1 MRSQDLARAFG
12 VVLRKHRKA
21 RKFSQ
26 ELLAEKA
33 DVATKMVSLIERF
46 ERNPS
51 VNLADSLAQGL
62 GIPLW
67 QLMREAEQIR
77 KKHTTKRN

>member
-1 MRSQDLARAFG
+1 MANAFG

-21 RKFSQ
+21 RKISQ

-33 DVATKMVSLIERF
+33 DVASKMVSLVERS

-51 VNLADSLAQGL
+51 LNLADSLAQGL
-62 GIPLW
+62 DVPLW
-67 QLMREAEQIR
+67 QLIKEADGVRR
-77 KKHTTKRN
+77 KLGPKKN

>member
-1 MRSQDLARAFG
+1 MANAFG

-21 RKFSQ
+21 RKISQ

-33 DVATKMVSLIERF
+33 DVASKMVSLVERS

-51 VNLADSLAQGL
+51 LNLADSLAQGL
-62 GIPLW
+62 DVPLW
-67 QLMREAEQIR
+67 QLIKEADGLR
-77 KKHTTKRN
+77 KKHGPKKG

>member
-1 MRSQDLARAFG
+1 MRSQDLAAAFG
-12 VVLRKHRKA
+12 VILRRQRKT
-21 RKFSQ
+21 KKISQ

-33 DVATKMVSLIERF
+33 DVASKMVSLVERF

-51 VNLADSLAQGL
+51 LNVADSLAQGL

-67 QLMREAEQIR
+67 QMIKEADELR
-77 KKHTTKRN
+77 KRRKFKRD